1 MSRPQLAGTVSEE
14 RVTFRSRLNLISVCV
29 ACAFG
34 VAGLVAAANPSVARA
49 CGAETYAA
57 RGVVKSFGPERKFV
71 NIAHE
76 KIDGYMAAMTMSFEP
91 RTADQLAG
99 LNSGDKVSFSFTATD
114 DGRRLLNSVK
124 KE

>member
-1 MSRPQLAGTVSEE
+1 MDARARARRVPPLVLVFVLAFAASVVTV
-14 RVTFRSRLNLISVCV
+14 VIQF
-29 ACAFG
+29 APA
-34 VAGLVAAANPSVARA
+34 VARA
-49 CGAETYAA
+49 CGSDTYAT
-57 RGVVKSFGPERKFV
+57 RGVVKSFGPDRKFV

-76 KIDGYMAAMTMSFEP
+76 RIAGYMEAMTMSFEP

-99 LNSGDKVSFSFTATD
+99 LSAGDKVSFSFTATD